1 MPKWKQLFLKHTGL
15 SPYVWIVFY
24 ILPFYFI
31 FRSPS
36 TEQIVIGIA
45 MIVGFFICYMLSFLS
60 KGWLVYLWTIAQ
72 IIISMLMVYF
82 FSYIYFFL
90 FPAYF
95 IGNLRS
101 RAPFFSLY
109 TVLII
114 SAYATVNYGFITR
127 DPVMINQLPFVFL
140 CLIAVTL
147 IPISTYNK
155 NKEEKLQGQLKDANK
170 RISELVKLEERQR
183 IARDLHDTLGHQLSL
198 IGIKSELASK
208 LIETDA
214 RKAQAELHDV
224 QHTAR
229 VALQEVR
236 ELVNEMRGT
245 KLEDELKRSQNIL
258 QAAGIETEI
267 CGEQRLRMTSLL
279 SENVVCMCMR
289 EAVTNI
295 VKHSGATFC
304 RISVQEDPTGLT
316 VTVYD
321 NGKGLSPMDDHP
333 HGGNGIRGM
342 KERIEFVNGTLT
354 LHSGGGTTDGGTTV
368 VIQVPSVTK
377 PVTREETK

>member
-1 MPKWKQLFLKHTGL
+1 MDDRTDHHIDVDGILFQLYLLFLL
-15 SPYVWIVFY
+15 
-24 ILPFYFI
+24 
-31 FRSPS
+31 
-36 TEQIVIGIA
+36 
-45 MIVGFFICYMLSFLS
+45 
-60 KGWLVYLWTIAQ
+60 
-72 IIISMLMVYF
+72 
-82 FSYIYFFL
+82 
-90 FPAYF
+90 PAYF

-214 RKAQAELHDV
+214 RKAQPNFMTYSIRLASLC
-224 QHTAR
+224 R
-229 VALQEVR
+229 
-236 ELVNEMRGT
+236 
-245 KLEDELKRSQNIL
+245 K
-258 QAAGIETEI
+258 
-267 CGEQRLRMTSLL
+267 CGNS
-279 SENVVCMCMR
+279 
-289 EAVTNI
+289 
-295 VKHSGATFC
+295 
-304 RISVQEDPTGLT
+304 
-316 VTVYD
+316 
-321 NGKGLSPMDDHP
+321 
-333 HGGNGIRGM
+333 
-342 KERIEFVNGTLT
+342 
-354 LHSGGGTTDGGTTV
+354 
-368 VIQVPSVTK
+368 
-377 PVTREETK
+377 

>member
-321 NGKGLSPMDDHP
+321 NGKGLSPWM
-333 HGGNGIRGM
+333 IILMVGM
-342 KERIEFVNGTLT
+342 E
-354 LHSGGGTTDGGTTV
+354 
-368 VIQVPSVTK
+368 
-377 PVTREETK
+377 